1 MAARCRGA
9 DDRHAAYPGRVIRR
23 TRWLVPGAVAA
34 VVAGAALAPGASADL
49 PAKTPQEVLVLA
61 QEADVEAFSGTVEV
75 RTDLGI
81 PTALLSGLDG
91 EPSMGPGA
99 GMDEDRT
106 VRVWRSGDEL
116 ARVSAATSMGEQTLI
131 RDGDALWFYDSD
143 EAVVRTGEVPDKPE
157 GEAAPV
163 WDTTDPTEVATRV
176 LDALEPTTAVSAGE
190 PVVVAGREAYR
201 LVLDPQ
207 QPGTLVGQVTM
218 AVDAETGMALQVT
231 VTAEGAAEPAVDVA
245 FTSIDYATPAADVFD
260 TSTPP
265 GATAEPWD
273 APAAPEGEAPA
284 DAPEPQVVGDGWTSV
299 VVLPPYEGGDA
310 EASEDPARSLP
321 EGVLQPVPGGQ
332 VLSTALVSVMLAD
345 DGRVLVGAV
354 TPEVLV
360 AAAA

>member
-1 MAARCRGA
+1 MN
-9 DDRHAAYPGRVIRR
+9 RR
-23 TRWLVPGAVAA
+23 LRWLVPGAVAA
-34 VVAGAALAPGASADL
+34 VVVGGALAPGASADL

-81 PTALLSGLDG
+81 PTALLAGLDG

-131 RDGDALWFYDSD
+131 RNGDTLWLYDAD
-143 EAVVRTGEVPDKPE
+143 EALVRTGEVPDKPE

-163 WDTTDPTEVATRV
+163 WDTTDPTEVATRI
-176 LDALEPTTAVSAGE
+176 LDALDPTTDVSAGE

-207 QPGTLVGQVTM
+207 QTGTLVGSVTM
-218 AVDAETGMALQVT
+218 AVDAQTGMALQVT
-231 VTAEGAAEPAVDVA
+231 VTAEGASEPAVDVA
-245 FTSIDYATPAADVFD
+245 FTSIDYAAPSADVFD

-265 GATAEPWD
+265 GATVEPWD
-273 APAAPEGEAPA
+273 APEAPEGEVPA
-284 DAPEPQVVGDGWTSV
+284 DAPEPQVVGEGWTT
-299 VVLPPYEGGDA
+299 VLVMPPYEGDDA
-310 EASEDPARSLP
+310 DVSADMDMGLP

-332 VLSTALVSVMLAD
+332 VLTTALVTVMLAD

-354 TPEVLV
+354 TPEVI
-360 AAAA
+360 AAAAA

>member
-1 MAARCRGA
+1 MPA
-9 DDRHAAYPGRVIRR
+9 
-23 TRWLVPGAVAA
+23 AVAG
-34 VVAGAALAPGASADL
+34 VVAVGALAPGASADL

-99 GMDEDRT
+99 GLDESRT

-116 ARVSAATSMGEQTLI
+116 ARVSAATSMGEQTLV
-131 RDGDALWFYDSD
+131 RDGDVLWFYDAD

-157 GEAAPV
+157 GEPAPA
-163 WDTTDPTEVATRV
+163 WDTTDPTEVATRILEA
-176 LDALEPTTAVSAGE
+176 LDPTTDVSAGE

-207 QPGTLVGQVTM
+207 QPGTLVGSVTM
-218 AVDAETGMALQVT
+218 AVDAETGLALQVT
-231 VTAEGAAEPAVDVA
+231 VTAEGASEPAVDVA
-245 FTSIDYATPAADVFD
+245 FTSIDYATPPAAVFD

-265 GATAEPWD
+265 GAAVEPWD
-273 APAAPEGEAPA
+273 EPQAPEGGAPA
-284 DAPEPQVVGDGWTSV
+284 DMPEPQVVGEGWTTV
-299 VVLPPYEGGDA
+299 VVLPAGEAPEPDA
-310 EASEDPARSLP
+310 GMALP

-332 VLSTALVSVMLAD
+332 VLTTALVSVMLAD
-345 DGRVLVGAV
+345 DGRVLAGAV
-354 TPEVLV
+354 TPDLLV
-360 AAAA
+360 AAAS